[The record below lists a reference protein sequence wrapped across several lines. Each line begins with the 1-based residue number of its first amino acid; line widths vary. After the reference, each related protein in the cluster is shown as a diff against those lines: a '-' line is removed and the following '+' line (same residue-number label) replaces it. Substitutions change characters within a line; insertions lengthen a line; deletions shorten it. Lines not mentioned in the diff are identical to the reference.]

1 MPSRCVRLRWLVVVC
16 RALASCLV
24 VLVVL
29 VVFYL
34 QRKELEAAVAVR
46 ESIHRSR
53 VQAKGGSTDP
63 RALAQARMKV
73 GGAAFGGGG
82 VYPRVM
88 LTSRCVHRPSQP
100 AGNSLTW
107 RGHRRRKSSSCG
119 RSLTGSARAPSRRL
133 PTPATY
139 RLATW
144 TSTRRR
150 GSPSPGLE
158 NNTYNTLSSRKI

>member
-1 MPSRCVRLRWLVVVC
+1 MRWLVVVC
-16 RALASCLV
+16 RAPASCLV

-73 GGAAFGGGG
+73 GGAAFSGGG
-82 VYPRVM
+82 V
-88 LTSRCVHRPSQP
+88 PSCDAHLALRAQ
-100 AGNSLTW
+100 AITT
-107 RGHRRRKSSSCG
+107 RRKLIDLARTQTEEIEFLRQELDRLRQSTFPSFAHASH
-119 RSLTGSARAPSRRL
+119 LQTGNVDEYA
-133 PTPATY
+133 
-139 RLATW
+139 
-144 TSTRRR
+144 
-150 GSPSPGLE
+150 
-158 NNTYNTLSSRKI
+158 